1 MSIDTSAAGSSASPV
16 WFITGCSTGFGREI
30 AQAVLERGWRAVVTA
45 RHPET
50 IADLANAHPERALP
64 LKLDVTHPDA
74 VAAAVEQAKARF
86 GRVDVLVN
94 NAGYGYLSA
103 VEEGE
108 DDEVRAMFEV
118 NFFGAVSAI
127 RAVLPVMREQAAGHI
142 VNITSVG
149 GLVGNPGSGYYAA
162 TKFALEG
169 LGEAL
174 SRETAGLGIKVT
186 NVEPGPFR
194 TDWAGRSLKQTRTPM
209 DAYAAIAGKR
219 REQVAANSGRQPGDP
234 ARGARAIIAA
244 VEAASPPT
252 NLVLGKPGLEA
263 VRAKLDRI
271 RNDIDTWEATTLGAD
286 FPT

>member
-1 MSIDTSAAGSSASPV
+1 MPIDSSASPV

-30 AQAVLERGWRAVVTA
+30 AQAVLARGWRAIVTA
-45 RHPET
+45 RDPAAV
-50 IADLANAHPERALP
+50 ADLASAHPGLALP
-64 LKLDVTHPDA
+64 LKLDVTSPADM
-74 VAAAVEQAKARF
+74 AAAVAEVKASF
-86 GRVDVLVN
+86 GRIDVLVN

-127 RAVLPVMREQAAGHI
+127 KAVLPTMREQGAGHI

-174 SRETAGLGIKVT
+174 ARETRELGIKVT
-186 NVEPGPFR
+186 TVEPGPFR
-194 TDWAGRSLKQTRTPM
+194 TDWAGRSLKQTSHSI
-209 DAYAAIAGKR
+209 DAYESIAGKR
-219 REQVAANSGRQPGDP
+219 RADVAAHSGRQPGDP
-234 ARGARAIIAA
+234 ARAALAIIAA
-244 VEAASPPT
+244 VEATVPPS

-263 VRAKLDRI
+263 VRAKLGRLK
-271 RNDIDTWEATTLGAD
+271 NDLDTWETTTVGAD
-286 FPT
+286 FPD